1 MQNKDS
7 QSKLRNKKYVQRYSY
22 NKRGPIKRECPKWH
36 KTKDDNKNASS
47 SPVNVAQDNSYY

>member
-7 QSKLRNKKYVQRYSY
+7 QSKLRNKKYVQCYSY
-22 NKRGPIKRECPKWH
+22 SKRGPIKRECPKWH

-47 SPVNVAQDNSYY
+47 SPVNVVQNDSDY